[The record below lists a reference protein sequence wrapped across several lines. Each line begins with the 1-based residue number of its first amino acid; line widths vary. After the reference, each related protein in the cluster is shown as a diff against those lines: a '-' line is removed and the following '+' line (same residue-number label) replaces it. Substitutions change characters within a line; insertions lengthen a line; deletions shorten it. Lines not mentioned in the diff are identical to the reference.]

1 MDPIERASALRQE
14 ADVVMQEI
22 GLRDILSQYGEITF
36 SGSYFLDV
44 MAYPDI
50 DLYLSRITIAQMF
63 EIGRQLAESALVRE
77 VVFAKSD
84 IPHLPGGLYLKPR
97 INHGE
102 KPEGFSLKKPPAQS
116 AGELHG
122 NWGRLWKVDI
132 WSLDD
137 AIIEKQMRDMR
148 RFKERMTPQLREQI
162 LAYKVSVLTSAHRTP
177 TYSGYFIYKAFFDE
191 GMTDFAQVTQ
201 YLVEHGIRME

>member
-1 MDPIERASALRQE
+1 MNPLERAARLRQE

-22 GLRDILSQYGEITF
+22 GMLDVLSQYGEVTF
-36 SGSYFLDV
+36 SGSYFLNV

-50 DLYLSRITIAQMF
+50 DLYLSRVTVAQMF
-63 EIGRQLAESALVRE
+63 RIGGQLAESALVRE
-77 VVFAKSD
+77 VVFAKPD
-84 IPHLPGGLYLKPR
+84 VPHLPGGLYLKPR
-97 INHGE
+97 I
-102 KPEGFSLKKPPAQS
+102 AY
-116 AGELHG
+116 G

-137 AIIEKQMRDMR
+137 AIIEEQMRDLW
-148 RFKERMTPQLREQI
+148 RFKDRMTPQLREQI
-162 LAYKVSVLTSAHRTP
+162 VAYKVSVLTPAHRTP

-201 YLVEHGIRME
+201 YLVEQGIRME

>member
-1 MDPIERASALRQE
+1 MNPIERALALRQE

-22 GLRDILSQYGEITF
+22 GLLDLLSQYGEVTF

-50 DLYLSRITIAQMF
+50 DLYLSRVTIAQMF
-63 EIGRQLAESALVRE
+63 EIGGQLAESALVRE
-77 VVFAKSD
+77 VVFAKSKE
-84 IPHLPGGLYLKPR
+84 PNLPGGLYLKPR
-97 INHGE
+97 IEYGD
-102 KPEGFSLKKPPAQS
+102 
-116 AGELHG
+116 
-122 NWGRLWKVDI
+122 WGRLWKVDI

-148 RFKERMTPQLREQI
+148 RFKERITPQLREQI
-162 LAYKVSVLTSAHRTP
+162 VAYKGSVLTSAHRTP
-177 TYSGYFIYKAFFDE
+177 PYSGYFIYKAFFDE

-201 YLVEHGIRME
+201 YLVGNGIRMA

>member
-14 ADVVMQEI
+14 ADVVMREI
-22 GLRDILSQYGEITF
+22 GLLDILSRYGEITF

-50 DLYLSRITIAQMF
+50 DLYLSRVTVAQMF
-63 EIGRQLAESALVRE
+63 EIGRQLAESELVRE
-77 VVFAKSD
+77 VVFAKSKE
-84 IPHLPGGLYLKPR
+84 PNLPGGLYLKPR
-97 INHGE
+97 IDYGE

-122 NWGRLWKVDI
+122 DWGRLWKVDI

-137 AIIEKQMRDMR
+137 AIIEQQMRDMR
-148 RFKERMTPQLREQI
+148 RFKERMTPQLRERI
-162 LAYKVSVLTSAHRTP
+162 VAYKVSVLTSAHRTP
-177 TYSGYFIYKAFFDE
+177 MYSGYFIYKAFFDE
-191 GMTDFAQVTQ
+191 GMTDFARVTQ
-201 YLVEHGIRME
+201 YLVEQGIRME

>member
-1 MDPIERASALRQE
+1 MVEEIPMNPIERALALRQE

-22 GLRDILSQYGEITF
+22 GLLDLLSQYGEVTF

-50 DLYLSRITIAQMF
+50 DLYLSR
-63 EIGRQLAESALVRE
+63 
-77 VVFAKSD
+77 
-84 IPHLPGGLYLKPR
+84 
-97 INHGE
+97 
-102 KPEGFSLKKPPAQS
+102 
-116 AGELHG
+116 
-122 NWGRLWKVDI
+122 VDI

-148 RFKERMTPQLREQI
+148 RFKERITPQLREQI
-162 LAYKVSVLTSAHRTP
+162 VAYKGSVLTSAHRTP
-177 TYSGYFIYKAFFDE
+177 MYSGYFIYKAFFDE

-201 YLVEHGIRME
+201 YLVEQGIQMG

>member
-1 MDPIERASALRQE
+1 MVEEIPMNPIERALALRQE

-22 GLRDILSQYGEITF
+22 GLLDLLSQYGEVTF

-50 DLYLSRITIAQMF
+50 DLYLSRVTIAQMF
-63 EIGRQLAESALVRE
+63 EIGGQLAESALVRE
-77 VVFAKSD
+77 VVFAKSKE
-84 IPHLPGGLYLKPR
+84 PNLPGGLYLKPR
-97 INHGE
+97 IEYGD
-102 KPEGFSLKKPPAQS
+102 
-116 AGELHG
+116 
-122 NWGRLWKVDI
+122 WGRLWKVDI

-148 RFKERMTPQLREQI
+148 RFKERITPQLREQI
-162 LAYKVSVLTSAHRTP
+162 VAYKGSVLTSAHRTP
-177 TYSGYFIYKAFFDE
+177 MYSGYFIYKAFFDE

-201 YLVEHGIRME
+201 YLVEQGIQMG